1 MILLKN
7 YYLVLVFILIS
18 TSNYYAQ
25 AKLLEKVERKGS
37 ELIISYEKYQLP
49 NGLTILIHEDH
60 SDPIVYVDVT
70 YHVGSSREQE
80 GRSGFAHFFEHMM
93 FQGTEHIADEEHFKI
108 ISEAGGTCNGTTN
121 MDRTNYFETMPSNQL
136 ETALWLEA
144 DRMGFLLDAVTQ
156 KKFEVQRETVKNE
169 RGQRYDNTPYGLMR
183 EKIAEGLYPTNHP
196 YSWQTIGYIED
207 LNRVDVNDLKNFF
220 LRWYGPNNA
229 TLTVGGDVN
238 TADVIKYVE
247 KYFGSIPQGPEVKP
261 QIVAPIVLESDRY
274 ISYEDNIRMPQ
285 VSFTFPT
292 VPDNHSDKYALDV
305 LADILSG
312 NESSIFYQKFVK
324 SQFAQSA
331 SVYHTTKEL
340 ASEFFVVVRAF
351 PDKKLSVADSM
362 IRAAFIEF
370 EKRGV
375 KDDDLVRFKA
385 TTEVQMVNTLSS
397 VQNKSATLAAFQ
409 TFLANP
415 NYIATEKAN
424 YDKVTK
430 EDVMRVYEKYIKNKY
445 AVVLSICPKGKAEI
459 VAKPNNYKIPKRN
472 IATVEAAEYK
482 NLVYNK
488 AKDNFDRN
496 KKPVPPPASFVKV
509 PDYWQ
514 HNFENGVKLIGAK
527 NDEVPSINVQLYIES
542 GHRYEPLEKAGIAE
556 MLTAL
561 LNESTL
567 KHTTEQLADKIE
579 LLGSSVAFSHNGYD
593 IILNINSLKKNIDS
607 TLAIAQEML
616 FMPKFDV
623 VDYERI
629 KKQKLEAIA
638 NQFTQAPVIANN
650 VFAKVL
656 YSNNNIMSLPSLGT
670 AKSVGSI
677 TLEQVKSYYSNNI
690 LPSVTSVVVVGDIS
704 KDEIVPKL
712 QFIRNWKG
720 ANLVRTNTEPLIP
733 AIEKTKIYLVNKEK
747 APQSELRIGYMA
759 IPFDATGEYYKAG
772 IMNYTLGGNFNSR
785 INQNLREVHGY
796 TYGAR
801 TTFSASKYR
810 GPFVASAG
818 VRANVTDSSIVE
830 LIKEIKNYVN
840 NGITDEELSY
850 TKNAI
855 AQSEALKYETA
866 WQKAGFIKRILDY
879 NLDRSFIDKQ
889 AQVLKNINKNE
900 VNQLAKTYLPIDR
913 MAIVVVG
920 DTLKIKDGLMKVG
933 YEVIELDTE
942 GNRIKTKDDFEKELM
957 KEKIKEEMK
966 TLQRPKTLGKPVPS
980 KNFKAR

>member
-1 MILLKN
+1 MTSIKN
-7 YYLVLVFILIS
+7 CFLSLVFILIS
-18 TSNYYAQ
+18 MSSSFAQ

-37 ELIISYEKYQLP
+37 ELVISYEKYQLP
-49 NGLTILIHEDH
+49 NGLIVLVHEDH

-93 FQGTEHIADEEHFKI
+93 FQGSEHIADEEHFKI
-108 ISEAGGTCNGTTN
+108 ISEAGGSGNGTTN

-136 ETALWLEA
+136 ETTLWLES

-183 EKIAEGLYPTNHP
+183 EKIAEGLYPTTHP

-207 LNRVDVNDLKNFF
+207 LNRVDVKDLKNFF

-229 TLTVGGDVN
+229 TLTVAGDVT
-238 TADVIKYVE
+238 TAEVIKYAE
-247 KYFGSIPQGPEVKP
+247 KYFGTIPKGPEVKEQTVEP
-261 QIVAPIVLESDRY
+261 VVLESDRY

-292 VPDNHSDKYALDV
+292 VSDEHPDKYALDV

-312 NESSIFYQKFVK
+312 NESSIFYQNFVK

-340 ASEFFVVVRAF
+340 ASEFFIVVRAF
-351 PDKKLSVADSM
+351 PDKKLSQADSM
-362 IRAAFIEF
+362 IRAALVEF

-375 KDDDLVRFKA
+375 KDDDLIRFKA
-385 TTEVQMVNTLSS
+385 STEAQMANTLAS
-397 VQNKSATLAAFQ
+397 VQSKSGTLAAYQ
-409 TFLANP
+409 TFLGNP
-415 NYIATEKAN
+415 NYLAIEKAN

-445 AVVLSICPKGKAEI
+445 AVVLSICPKGKADA
-459 VAKPNNYKIPKRN
+459 VAKPNNYKIPQRN
-472 IATVEAAEYK
+472 IATTEAPEYK

-509 PDYWQ
+509 PDYWK
-514 HNFENGVKLIGAK
+514 HSFENGVKLIGAK
-527 NDEVPSINVQLYIES
+527 SDEVPSVSLQVYIES
-542 GHRYEPLEKAGIAE
+542 GHRYEQIEKAGISD

-567 KHTTEQLADKIE
+567 KNTTEQLADKIE
-579 LLGSSVAFSHNGYD
+579 RLGSSISFVHNGYD
-593 IILNINSLKKNIDS
+593 IILNINSLTKNIDS
-607 TLAIAQEML
+607 TLAIAKEML
-616 FMPKFDV
+616 FMPKFDTE
-623 VDYERI
+623 DYERI

-638 NQFTQAPVIANN
+638 NQATQAPTIANN
-650 VFAKVL
+650 VFSKVL
-656 YSNNNIMSLPSLGT
+656 YGNNNVMSIPLIGT
-670 AKSVGSI
+670 AQSVGAI
-677 TLEQVKSYYSNNI
+677 TLDEIKKYYSTNFV
-690 LPSVTSVVVVGDIS
+690 PSVSSVVVVGDIS
-704 KDEIVPKL
+704 KEAILPKL
-712 QFIRNWKG
+712 DFIKNWKG
-720 ANLVRTNTEPLIP
+720 TTVLRTNTEPLIP
-733 AIEKTKIYLVNKEK
+733 AVEKTKIYLVNKDK
-747 APQSELRIGYMA
+747 APQSEIRIGYMA

-801 TTFSASKYR
+801 TAFSANKYR
-810 GPFVASAG
+810 GPFVGAAG
-818 VRANVTDSSIVE
+818 VRANATDSSLVE
-830 LIKEIKNYVN
+830 FIKEIKNYLN
-840 NGITDEELSY
+840 TGITDEELSY

-879 NLDRSFIDKQ
+879 NLDKSYVDKQ
-889 AQVLKNINKNE
+889 AQVLKSVTKNE
-900 VNQLAKTYLPIDR
+900 INQLAKMYLPIDR

-920 DTLKIKDGLMKVG
+920 DKAKIKDGLLKLG
-933 YEVIELDTE
+933 YEVVELNTDGMPLKTE
-942 GNRIKTKDDFEKELM
+942 AEIKKELL
-957 KEKIKEEMK
+957 KEKVKEEVK
-966 TLQRPKTLGKPVPS
+966 TMQRPKSLSKPKPS
-980 KNFKAR
+980 ENFKRR